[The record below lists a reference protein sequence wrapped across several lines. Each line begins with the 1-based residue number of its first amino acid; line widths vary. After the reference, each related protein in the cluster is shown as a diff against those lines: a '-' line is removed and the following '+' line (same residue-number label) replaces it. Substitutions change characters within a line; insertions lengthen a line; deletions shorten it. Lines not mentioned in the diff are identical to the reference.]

1 MVRIVAALAV
11 LFALAATPAAAA
23 PHQAGYWY
31 VETAGSDASSCG
43 AYAKVD
49 DTLSF
54 GFLAIRGAVS
64 FSLTGKGVRRGKRGT
79 FEPDGETFQFEP
91 EFDGR
96 DHLYLDDY
104 LSEEALA
111 AVRSASRLRVT
122 VDDKRVAEMV
132 IKDTGVPEVLDAVIA
147 CSKGEAGWWGKGAV
161 EPPPDPNAPRFNK
174 EGFWSLASDG
184 PLCVAMVV
192 SEHEE
197 VALQLLS
204 SAGDVYFSVGS
215 PAAARRGR
223 SGSFEIDGYSFA
235 FKPRYSGKDYFMG
248 EDSLDSDAVYRL
260 RGTKTARVSVDGRV
274 QLDLTLDGTG
284 LPQLLT
290 DLLACSHGQSG
301 WWGEGAKPRG

>member
-64 FSLTGKGVRRGKRGT
+64 FSITGKGVRRGKRGT

-174 EGFWSLASDG
+174 EGFWSLASDQK
-184 PLCVAMVV
+184 PSLLRSPCSCCRQPAMCISRSVRQPPRV
-192 SEHEE
+192 
-197 VALQLLS
+197 
-204 SAGDVYFSVGS
+204 GD
-215 PAAARRGR
+215 AAAPSR
-223 SGSFEIDGYSFA
+223 STATASRS
-235 FKPRYSGKDYFMG
+235 S
-248 EDSLDSDAVYRL
+248 
-260 RGTKTARVSVDGRV
+260 RGTAARTISWARTAWTATPCTACAGRRPHESAS
-274 QLDLTLDGTG
+274 TG
-284 LPQLLT
+284 GCNWT
-290 DLLACSHGQSG
+290 
-301 WWGEGAKPRG
+301 